1 MKSLVQTTTV
11 KNQSNIVNIIKGI
24 ILSYGISL
32 LLLFIFSVLLT
43 YTSISESL
51 IPPVILVIT
60 IISIIIGSS
69 ISSSKIRKNGLINGG
84 LIGFFYIIAL
94 YLISSLMQ
102 TGFALNLYAILMIV
116 FSILS
121 GMIGGIVGVNLKK

>member
-1 MKSLVQTTTV
+1 MKNLVQTATTG
-11 KNQSNIVNIIKGI
+11 NQSNIVNIIKGI

-43 YTSISESL
+43 YTSISEST
-51 IPPVILVIT
+51 IAPVILVIT

-84 LIGFFYIIAL
+84 VIGFLYIIAL

-102 TGFALNLYAILMIV
+102 TGFSLNLYAILMIV

>member
-1 MKSLVQTTTV
+1 MKSLVQTATV
-11 KNQSNIVNIIKGI
+11 QNQSSIINIVKGI
-24 ILSYGISL
+24 IFSYAISL

-43 YTSISESL
+43 YTSISEST
-51 IPPVILVIT
+51 IAPVILVIT

-84 LIGFFYIIAL
+84 VIGFLYIIAL